1 MNATRTIEAVK
12 AAGASLEVRDGELVL
27 TGASLLDARRAR
39 AGQTSEGRDHPG
51 VKRSHKTAAQYARPR
66 RHCRGRTRRPS
77 GAFGRQ
83 AERRRHRCSAQYG
96 NVNRRHVGGSV
107 AEGCVMT
114 KTIVAGQKF
123 GAWTVARIDGRRIWC
138 ICVAGR
144 SVRSRARRSRT
155 ARPAAVAVGLRPA
168 RGPAKNHRRRI
179 SALRSLRS
187 RRSPMAGRG
196 GAHDRGGAPLAHAVD
211 RPGGRVPARP
221 HAPCRPPRR
230 SPTGDVAGRRR
241 QRRRARPRH
250 PGAVARTIRFKASR
264 RWGAQDRSRSWV
276 TIRRLRK

>member
-1 MNATRTIEAVK
+1 
-12 AAGASLEVRDGELVL
+12 
-27 TGASLLDARRAR
+27 
-39 AGQTSEGRDHPG
+39 
-51 VKRSHKTAAQYARPR
+51 
-66 RHCRGRTRRPS
+66 
-77 GAFGRQ
+77 
-83 AERRRHRCSAQYG
+83 
-96 NVNRRHVGGSV
+96 
-107 AEGCVMT
+107 MT
-114 KTIVAGQKF
+114 KTIIAGQKF
-123 GAWTVARIDGRRIWC
+123 GAWTIARIDGRRIWC
-138 ICVAGR
+138 ICDCGTIRQIAREALEDGSAR
-144 SVRSRARRSRT
+144 GCGCRATPRPRAR
-155 ARPAAVAVGLRPA
+155 
-168 RGPAKNHRRRI
+168 KNHRRRI

-241 QRRRARPRH
+241 QRLRARPRH